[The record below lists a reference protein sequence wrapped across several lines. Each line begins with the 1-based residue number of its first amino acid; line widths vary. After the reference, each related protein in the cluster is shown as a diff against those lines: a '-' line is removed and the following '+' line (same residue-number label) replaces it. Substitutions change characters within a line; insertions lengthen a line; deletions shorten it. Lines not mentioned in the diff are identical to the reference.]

1 MKIYIQKELKKYKMI
16 EPLSH
21 LIILYA
27 DIKHPHSI
35 IFNQSKYKR
44 IVNKY
49 NMFPFHLLT
58 PIPQKKRLK
67 FELIMHDSEK
77 KQTILYI

>member
-1 MKIYIQKELKKYKMI
+1 MKNHIQKELKKYKMI

-44 IVNKY
+44 IMNKY
-49 NMFPFHLLT
+49 NMFPYHLLT
-58 PIPQKKRLK
+58 PIPKTKQLK
-67 FELIMHDSEK
+67 FELIMHDSK
-77 KQTILYI
+77 NKQTIIYI